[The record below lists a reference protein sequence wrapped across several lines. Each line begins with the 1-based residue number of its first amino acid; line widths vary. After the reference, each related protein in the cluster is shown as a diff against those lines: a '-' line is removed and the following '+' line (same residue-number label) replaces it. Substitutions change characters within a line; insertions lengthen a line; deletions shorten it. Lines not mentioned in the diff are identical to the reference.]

1 MTTFLNMKK
10 IFTLINLILV
20 LLLSF
25 AILYHPNTSLDQDLG
40 RHIKIGEIIVQ
51 TKQIPITNLFTYTNT
66 DFPFS
71 NHHWLSEVV
80 FYLFNAEFGILSISF
95 LKIFILLAVLVIIMY
110 LSSKIADVN
119 SALIGFTLYIPLF
132 MSRTDERPEI
142 FGILFFSF
150 LLLIY
155 LYLIK
160 KNKNWLFVVPIIQM
174 LWVNMH
180 ITFIYGYLLIV
191 ILTIVN
197 YQKNRQHSRLLILI
211 FGISILLGLI
221 NPQFFDGLIYPLK
234 VFSNYGYSI
243 VENQNLF
250 YLANLTSNIFIKYFW
265 AISLT
270 GWAFIIFA
278 IYKKWC
284 NADLTYILLYS
295 VFFLVSLQMLRNFP
309 FFSIVGIICMSYF
322 LHKLFLQ
329 KHLNSSLVSI
339 ILMLIL
345 GFYNYQIVSDNFYQT
360 FDINKKF
367 KVEVK
372 DSYRKATNFILKN
385 DLRGPIFN
393 NFDIGGYLDYALY
406 PKIKTYV
413 DNRPEAFPVNF
424 FDEYKKQYELKEI
437 KEIFNKY
444 KINTIVYSHTDG
456 TGWASEFLKQIKN
469 LPEYKMIY
477 FDANVVM
484 FEKNSRLK
492 TITDADF
499 EKTIKD
505 TKDSH
510 DLMNIYR
517 YLWLIDKRQIA
528 PLALEKAY
536 ENNPKSCQI
545 QLQYGY
551 QLASTDN
558 LFQRSIARNIFK
570 DIWFCPFPN
579 EIKNEIANL

>member
-1 MTTFLNMKK
+1 MKK
-10 IFTLINLILV
+10 ILTIANVLLA

-25 AILYHPNTSLDQDLG
+25 VILYHPNTSLDQDLG

-51 TKQIPITNLFTYTNT
+51 TKQIPTTNLFTYTNT

-80 FYLFNAEFGILSISF
+80 FYLFNAGLGMLSISF
-95 LKIFILLAVLVIIMY
+95 LKIFILLTTLIIVIY

-142 FGILFFSF
+142 FGILFFSL

-155 LYLIK
+155 LYLVK

-197 YQKNRQHSRLLILI
+197 CQKNRQHSRLFISTL
-211 FGISILLGLI
+211 GISIIAGLI

-250 YLANLTSNIFIKYFW
+250 YLASLTSNIFIKYFW
-265 AISLT
+265 AVSLT
-270 GWAFIIFA
+270 SWAFIIFA

-284 NADLTYILLYS
+284 NADLTYILMYS

-322 LHKLFLQ
+322 LDKVFLQ
-329 KHLNSSLVSI
+329 KHLNSNLVSI

-367 KVEVK
+367 KVEIK
-372 DSYRKATNFILKN
+372 DSYKKATNFILEN
-385 DLRGPIFN
+385 NLQGPIFN

-406 PKIKTYV
+406 PKILTYV
-413 DNRPEAFPVNF
+413 DNRPEAFPIGF
-424 FDEYKKQYELKEI
+424 FDEYKKQYDLKEM
-437 KEIFNKY
+437 KKIFSKY
-444 KINTIVYSHTDG
+444 NINCIVYSHTDG

-469 LPEYKMIY
+469 LPEYKMVY
-477 FDANVVM
+477 FDANVVI
-484 FEKNSRLK
+484 FEKDSKLRV
-492 TITDADF
+492 ITNADF
-499 EKTIKD
+499 EKAIND
-505 TKDSH
+505 TEDSH
-510 DLMNIYR
+510 GLMNIYR
-517 YLWLIDKRQIA
+517 YLWLIDQGQIA

-536 ENNPKSCQI
+536 ESNPKSCQI

-551 QLASTDN
+551 QLANTDN
-558 LFQRSIARNIFK
+558 FFQKNIARKILKNT
-570 DIWFCPFPN
+570 WFCPFPN
-579 EIKNEIANL
+579 DIKNEIAKL